1 MSKQYFSYDPD
12 NGIEFHDDAESA
24 RESAAESLS
33 DAAHAAQDTGWDD
46 SEGNICWGEVLG
58 RVETTERPLAENER
72 GPDWLE
78 GDIIRAAEL
87 VSYDGAQ
94 DHDDPKDH
102 RDKIIVAI
110 RHMRKGPAGFSEVLY
125 HAREWRDDAQG
136 ANAAMGHLGRWLMNK
151 CAPDH
156 IGMDGEK
163 WALGEII
170 NAVEMARNLVADG
183 QEPKAFE
190 YAMEQIHQLA
200 TDALSNDQSEGS
212 APRKA
217 PKAERTIK

>member
-33 DAAHAAQDTGWDD
+33 DAAHAAQDYGWDD
-46 SEGNICWGEVLG
+46 SEGYICWGEVLG
-58 RVETTERPLAENER
+58 RVETAERPLADNER

-78 GDIIRAAEL
+78 GDIIRDAEL

-110 RHMRKGPAGFSEVLY
+110 RHMRKGPAGFSEVSY
-125 HAREWRDDAQG
+125 HAREWRDDAVRWW
-136 ANAAMGHLGRWLMNK
+136 AIADAAKRW
-151 CAPDH
+151 PV
-156 IGMDGEK
+156 
-163 WALGEII
+163 I
-170 NAVEMARNLVADG
+170 NG
-183 QEPKAFE
+183 G
-190 YAMEQIHQLA
+190 
-200 TDALSNDQSEGS
+200 SNGL
-212 APRKA
+212 
-217 PKAERTIK
+217 